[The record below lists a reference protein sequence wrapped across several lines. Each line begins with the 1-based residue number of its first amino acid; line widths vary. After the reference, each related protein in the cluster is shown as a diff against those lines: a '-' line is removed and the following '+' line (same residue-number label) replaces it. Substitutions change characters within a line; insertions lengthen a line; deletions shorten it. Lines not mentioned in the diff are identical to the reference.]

1 MSETPEHLPATVLQH
16 MLKSDQFS
24 AWLGIEVDGIGPG
37 HCTLHFTVREEML
50 NGFHTL
56 HGGVSYAA
64 ADSALA
70 FAANSRGR
78 LSVALSCT
86 MDYMIAGRAGD
97 VLTCTAVEES
107 LQNAVAVYAIKI
119 TNQHGKVMGLFKGTV
134 YRTQKDILSV

>member
-1 MSETPEHLPATVLQH
+1 MSDIPPDLSATILKH
-16 MLKSDQFS
+16 MLKNDRFS
-24 AWLGIEVDGIGPG
+24 AWLGVEVDAIGPG

-50 NGFHTL
+50 NGFGTL

-70 FAANSRGR
+70 FASNSHGR

-86 MDYMIAGRAGD
+86 MDYMVAGRAGD

-107 LQNAVAVYAIKI
+107 LQNAVAVYAIKV
-119 TNQHGKVMGLFKGTV
+119 TNQRGKVMGLFKGTV
-134 YRTQKDILSV
+134 YRTKKDILSV